1 MRRGRREV
9 REAAFITLIAFLI
22 FGWYVLVTRLDSPPT
37 QAVPEPKAAAVSSRG
52 GSFSS
57 APATAQTTAQIS
69 VRYVS
74 QRKIDYLLRSHPARC
89 YSTGKNTVTYDD
101 WHCVKISDDEW
112 RCDRF

>member
-1 MRRGRREV
+1 MTNPWEA
-9 REAAFITLIAFLI
+9 REAAFITLTAFLI
-22 FGWYVLVTRLDSPPT
+22 FGWYVLVTRMDSPSM
-37 QAVPEPKAAAVSSRG
+37 QAAPEPKTAAVTSRG

-57 APATAQTTAQIS
+57 ASGTAQTTTQIS